1 MGTDGIIE
9 ISCTISKDTQ
19 DFIDWVEYLE
29 KTMCSVFQIPRE
41 LLRTNNAVDGKKCR
55 IPRKMKKRMKKRLK
69 RTFGTVL
76 VNCILN
82 TAHRMSDKY
91 VITVKCQK

>member
-1 MGTDGIIE
+1 MGIDGIIE

-29 KTMCSVFQIPRE
+29 KTVCSVFQIPRE

-55 IPRKMKKRMKKRLK
+55 IPRKMKKRLK
-69 RTFGTVL
+69 RKFGNAL

-82 TAHRMSDKY
+82 TAHRMSNKY